1 MRASYISQCFFEIH
15 MPRKTRSSWPI
26 CKEVAAVAFKAAAEA
41 AKEFSTDQE
50 LVPWKPVTL
59 DEETNCRSS

>member
-1 MRASYISQCFFEIH
+1 